1 MWQVLQWQLTP
12 LQLTSILLVKLIV
25 SIGTGATF
33 EALAMSTHL
42 ELHGG
47 AILFLDSDFLP
58 LPKLVSDL
66 PCPSS

>member
-47 AILFLDSDFLP
+47 SYSLFRFRFLAAP
-58 LPKLVSDL
+58 
-66 PCPSS
+66 